1 MAAATQPGEGSACYP
16 RIPRSMALELHSVL
30 FCAFVTWMGWHYPAG
45 PAGRHPSPSR
55 PRAAPGPAGRNRFTP
70 CAVTSTVTA
79 PTARR
84 GDARPLFLAGPPFGP

>member
-45 PAGRHPSPSR
+45 PG
-55 PRAAPGPAGRNRFTP
+55 GPAP
-70 CAVTSTVTA
+70 LSES
-79 PTARR
+79 ARR
-84 GDARPLFLAGPPFGP
+84 PHPAQRAGTALHRAP